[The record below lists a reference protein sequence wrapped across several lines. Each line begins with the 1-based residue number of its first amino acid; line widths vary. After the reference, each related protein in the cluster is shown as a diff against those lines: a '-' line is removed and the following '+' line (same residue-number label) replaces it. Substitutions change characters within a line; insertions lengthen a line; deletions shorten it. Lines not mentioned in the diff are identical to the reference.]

1 MDIKGTPGGSSE
13 GSKKHSRESL
23 YCFRECICNHKQN
36 AGENMNIKGASG
48 KDSERNEKH
57 YWKLEDNLF
66 YIVAIK
72 LG

>member
-1 MDIKGTPGGSSE
+1 MGAQKEVRSTVGKAYIV
-13 GSKKHSRESL
+13 
-23 YCFRECICNHKQN
+23 FREYICNHKQN

-48 KDSERNEKH
+48 NDSERNEEH